1 MPVQCCL
8 LQFGLT
14 NSAVLQDASDLL
26 STYRQ
31 PLFTDVEEGSASLAL
46 VPLETAQSPANNNT
60 SKHQEIEIFHDQLEL
75 FVEQYGLVQAPSLVE
90 YSDLATEFS
99 TQLNRQRVHA
109 KDSQQLVPVHQRS
122 RVAEQE
128 KRTERDFWSLLH
140 VLSISDVMGV
150 VDDQQCQRALEAALE
165 TLPPVVT
172 IPDYLNT
179 AFSEDLRFKKAKV
192 VKDWLENA
200 YGDQVVD
207 TPVPRS
213 PPMFETWLSIQQ
225 YAQPHGAKV
234 KITRGQAQ
242 LAHVH
247 PDSQL
252 HAAGLLT
259 LVGSDQAEQDA
270 LLLSI
275 WQLIR
280 SGQIDVAQRKA
291 FEHQAFWLASS
302 LRGCDPHWYIVREGA
317 ADDVERMDDDGL
329 GGPVLTR
336 RGNARHGL
344 SMKTAF
350 QYADH
355 LLQSQQKTAAGVS
368 IASNATMAE
377 MSIYAALSNHVE
389 ALHSS
394 ELVSTWAD
402 RLWVYANSVYHRDLV
417 RIYEQ
422 YYERK
427 RRHSA
432 LYPGCDDKN
441 VETNRWLSAEFARSV
456 QGNLDE
462 SVAAAVPPPPT
473 KNLECILRQ
482 LQIAFLGGVRAIKRF
497 FDAQLLELIEP
508 ADPYPGYEHVLRVV
522 VHVLLWCGLRPATL
536 HAPLEQVVSQ
546 ELYYHALETYIAHLI
561 EQAHYKR
568 VALYARFLS
577 PHRRV
582 VAFARLLLAIQS
594 DHVQARSTGA
604 AATLSR
610 AERDALSREV
620 LEQAQ
625 RFFPDDLPDVTR
637 TVMEDGSRPT
647 SLLATLRPAAP
658 TTAAAA
664 GGSTEPAGAAG
675 GDAMALVPHPTAKPS
690 FLSPLRPSRGGD
702 FAAPSTTAPPAA
714 PSTGPSEADRLVLES
729 LRWVVLESLGTGEE
743 QQQDAAKVAEVLR
756 AVHRVIGALLVES
769 QMDKASLL
777 SLVLTEYATEE
788 IIVRADQRME
798 HLSGRAA
805 PATAT
810 ATEAS
815 WAPLYEEQWALD
827 KDVYSLW
834 HVLQLVYQ
842 QREKWRDVVEA
853 IRLAQ
858 RRSVGAAL
866 VDGRWIVPSPP
877 MALFHELRA
886 VVLDELL
893 PRIEAIFAADA
904 DGAHGVVTVLQRVA
918 EVAVTASQRLLE
930 DALAVA
936 QGRAAV
942 PVVPSARD
950 DPHLSTQLTQQLR
963 ELRTQLETL
972 ASTDA
977 RRPRIEQLATQLEA
991 QLAPNAAAVP
1001 SEGLLRMYKLLQVAT
1016 LRLKDAAETQKLL
1029 SLLVHYLLQ
1038 AYLSCCLRSSEALV
1052 AFAGLAD
1059 DGVRATHDQV
1069 LLLAFRLSDMIA
1081 NEAPSL
1087 GLHRLLTT

>member
-1 MPVQCCL
+1 M
-8 LQFGLT
+8 
-14 NSAVLQDASDLL
+14 DK
-26 STYRQ
+26 
-31 PLFTDVEEGSASLAL
+31 GSASLAL
-46 VPLETAQSPANNNT
+46 VPLETPPLPAST
-60 SKHQEIEIFHDQLEL
+60 SKHKEIEIFHDQLQL
-75 FVEQYGLVQAPSLVE
+75 FVEQYGLIQSPSLVE

-99 TQLNRQRVHA
+99 TQLNVQRVHA
-109 KDSQQLVPVHQRS
+109 RDSQQLVPLHQRS

-150 VDDQQCQRALEAALE
+150 VDDQRCQRALEAALE

-172 IPDYLNT
+172 IPDYLSA

-200 YGDQVVD
+200 YADQVVD
-207 TPVPRS
+207 TPVPRA
-213 PPMFETWLSIQQ
+213 PPMFETWLAIQQ
-225 YAQPHGAKV
+225 KAQPHGANV
-234 KITRGQAQ
+234 TITRGQAQ

-302 LRGCDPHWYIVREGA
+302 LRGCDPHWYIAREGA
-317 ADDVERMDDDGL
+317 GDDAERMDDDGL
-329 GGPVLTR
+329 GGQALMR

-344 SMKTAF
+344 SMKTAY

-355 LLQSQQKTAAGVS
+355 LLLSQQKVATGVS

-389 ALHSS
+389 ALRRS

-441 VETNRWLSAEFARSV
+441 VETHRWLSAAFARSV
-456 QGNLDE
+456 QGNLDDE
-462 SVAAAVPPPPT
+462 SVAAAVPPPT
-473 KNLECILRQ
+473 TMNLECILRQ
-482 LQIAFLGGVRAIKRF
+482 LQIAFLGGVRAVKRY
-497 FDAQLLELIEP
+497 FDTHLLELIEP

-522 VHVLLWCGLRPATL
+522 VHVLLWCGLRPETL
-536 HAPLEQVVSQ
+536 HAPLDRVVSQ
-546 ELYYHALETYIAHLI
+546 ELYYHTLETYIAHLI

-625 RFFPDDLPDVTR
+625 RFFPDDLPDITR

-647 SLLATLRPAAP
+647 SLLASLRPAAP
-658 TTAAAA
+658 TAVVA
-664 GGSTEPAGAAG
+664 GGSTELVGAVG
-675 GDAMALVPHPTAKPS
+675 GDATAPS
-690 FLSPLRPSRGGD
+690 SFQSPRRPWQGGD
-702 FAAPSTTAPPAA
+702 FAALSLVATTAAPAA
-714 PSTGPSEADRLVLES
+714 QSTGPSEADRLVLES

-756 AVHRVIGALLVES
+756 AVHRVVGALLVES
-769 QMDKASLL
+769 QMEKASLL

-788 IIVRADQRME
+788 ILVRADQRME
-798 HLSGRAA
+798 HLSRRAA
-805 PATAT
+805 PAS

-815 WAPLYEEQWALD
+815 WASLYEQQWALD

-834 HVLQLVYQ
+834 YALQLVYQ
-842 QREKWRDVVEA
+842 LREKWRDIVDA
-853 IRLAQ
+853 IRREQL
-858 RRSVGAAL
+858 RSVGAAQ

-893 PRIEAIFAADA
+893 PRVEATFAADA
-904 DGAHGVVTVLQRVA
+904 DGAHGVVTALQQVA
-918 EVAVTASQRLLE
+918 DVAVTASLRLLE

-942 PVVPSARD
+942 PTVPSARD
-950 DPHLSTQLTQQLR
+950 DPHLSTQLTQQLG
-963 ELRTQLETL
+963 ELWTQLETL
-972 ASTDA
+972 ASDHT
-977 RRPRIEQLATQLEA
+977 RRPRIEQLATQLEE
-991 QLAPNAAAVP
+991 QLTSNAATVS
-1001 SEGLLRMYKLLQVAT
+1001 SEALLRMYKLLQVAT

-1038 AYLSCCLRSSEALV
+1038 VYLSCCLRSSEALV
-1052 AFAGLAD
+1052 AFEGLAD
-1059 DGVRATHDQV
+1059 DGVRTTHDQV
-1069 LLLAFRLSDMIA
+1069 LLRAFRLSDMIA

-1087 GLHRLLTT
+1087 GLHRFLTT